1 MRGIKQGN
9 LDLLLAY
16 LKMSPRKKSFRLDHI
31 EKSPPHQ
38 SVNKTLE
45 TVPPPHSLAT
55 PRRRTESTDGGPA
68 EALLA
73 PAPPV
78 IYRVRFDSNWGTIEI
93 PIIGPKSYSQIV
105 SELQDHSLANRY
117 LANRAGELLRVAG
130 LLLTVPEA
138 PMMLVLGEG
147 Q

>member
-31 EKSPPHQ
+31 EESPPHQ

-68 EALLA
+68 EA
-73 PAPPV
+73 
-78 IYRVRFDSNWGTIEI
+78 
-93 PIIGPKSYSQIV
+93 
-105 SELQDHSLANRY
+105 
-117 LANRAGELLRVAG
+117 
-130 LLLTVPEA
+130 

-147 Q
+147 QWQVVQDSVMRAPIVHGRRDIMAVAWLS